1 MLKKIFT
8 VVIFISNFYIFSQEI
23 SPAEPKISVNYRGT
37 RVSDEN
43 IDEFE
48 IISSKIEKINDDKIQ
63 IDFEFNQGINPH
75 SINKQK
81 ILLNGEIISSDAE
94 FIFSRDGKTMR
105 IIIPYKK
112 ENILIEID
120 ELCSYDGKMLDS
132 VEVSVN

>member
-1 MLKKIFT
+1 MLKKIFA
-8 VVIFISNFYIFSQEI
+8 VVIFISNFYIFSQEV

-43 IDEFE
+43 IGEFE
-48 IISSKIEKINDDKIQ
+48 IISSKIEKINDDRIQ

-81 ILLNGEIISSDAE
+81 ILLNGEVIPSNAE

-105 IIIPYKK
+105 IIIPYTK
-112 ENILIEID
+112 ESLLIEID